1 MQSSTIFAN
10 ISSARVSGQHHPVWI
25 LIAAWVARAVMWSF
39 LPITDFAKR
48 AALSKDKQGA
58 AAMSGLRTIQ
68 CWGLF
73 ATLAMLLIC
82 GDARSQV
89 NSNAPAALVR
99 LDTPSSPVKSYAAPL
114 DIATGIDAALTIQDV
129 AALPRERFAPFV
141 PNTAQTISIHK
152 PLWLRM
158 QLESGDA
165 KTSNWLLEIPT
176 VIVDRYEVYQRDAGG
191 IWQMSIAGDRV
202 AHTDWPMPSL
212 HPSFPL
218 HTTSNGTRDIYIRVM
233 HQLPATI
240 QPVIIESSTAA
251 AQDSVHTLWVGIVAG
266 LIAALCI
273 VCLQMAVVF
282 RDKTY
287 AWYAGYLLASM
298 LAALAYAG
306 IAHKFLWP
314 ASSSFSSDA
323 VVCFIM
329 AAYAF
334 NLLFVSEMFG
344 KWCGIFF
351 RLATLVLVASCA
363 AWIIHSILTENYAIS
378 AVVFVLIAVLASAL
392 ILLTAIRAWYQEA
405 PYSGYWLLVY
415 LPFTISICLAVAH
428 HSGQLSLPLLPAY
441 IPLLA
446 FMAEALAMLFCLNA
460 YSRQRHA
467 QATREQ
473 VAAERDPLTGF
484 LNQADF
490 LVIANKAWLLA
501 SERHSD
507 MTLAYVLVE
516 SQDKAINAMQFEALM
531 LRSVRLVRIAMRE
544 TDHMGRIGRNILA
557 IAMPGMKPGEN
568 LNARL
573 SRLVALG
580 LMLDPTDGAARAIQF
595 TLAVGSRRVHAMS
608 FHDIDRQLRALLI
621 NDSEEHARTIR
632 FLERKMTGTPYLHQ

>member
-1 MQSSTIFAN
+1 M
-10 ISSARVSGQHHPVWI
+10 I
-25 LIAAWVARAVMWSF
+25 LSWSDARAQ
-39 LPITDFAKR
+39 IN
-48 AALSKDKQGA
+48 G
-58 AAMSGLRTIQ
+58 
-68 CWGLF
+68 
-73 ATLAMLLIC
+73 
-82 GDARSQV
+82 
-89 NSNAPAALVR
+89 NAPTAVVR
-99 LDTPSSPVKSYAAPL
+99 LDTSSAVKSYAAPL
-114 DIATGIDAALTIQDV
+114 DVATGLDAALTVQDV
-129 AALPRERFAPFV
+129 AALPRERFVPFV
-141 PNTAQTISIHK
+141 PKTTHPISINK

-158 QLESGDA
+158 QVDTGQA
-165 KTSNWLLEIPT
+165 ATSTWLLEMPT

-191 IWQMSIAGDRV
+191 MWRMTTAGDRV
-202 AHTDWPMPSL
+202 AHTQWPMTSL
-212 HPSFPL
+212 RPRFPMQ
-218 HTTSNGTRDIYIRVM
+218 TASGGMQDIYIRVI

-240 QPVIIESSTAA
+240 QPMMVESSAAA
-251 AQDSVHTLWVGIVAG
+251 AQDGVHTLWVGIVAG
-266 LIAALCI
+266 LIAALCM
-273 VCLQMAVVF
+273 VCLQMALVF

-306 IAHKFLWP
+306 VGHKFLWP
-314 ASSSFSSDA
+314 AASSFSSDA

-351 RLATLVLVASCA
+351 RLATMILVICCA
-363 AWIIHSILTENYAIS
+363 AWIIHSLLTENYATS
-378 AVVFVLIAVLASAL
+378 AVVFVLIAVLASSL
-392 ILLTAIRAWYQEA
+392 ILFTAIRAWHQEA

-415 LPFTISICLAVAH
+415 LPFLISVCLAVAH
-428 HSGQLSLPLLPAY
+428 NSGQLSLPSLPAHV
-441 IPLLA
+441 PLLA

-484 LNQADF
+484 LKEADF
-490 LVIANKAWLLA
+490 LGIASKAWLLA
-501 SERHSD
+501 SERRSD

-516 SQDKAINAMQFEALM
+516 SKDHSINAMQFEALM

-544 TDHMGRIGRNILA
+544 TDSMGRIGRNMLG

-573 SRLVALG
+573 SRLIALG
-580 LMLDPTDGAARAIQF
+580 LMLDPADGTAYALKF
-595 TLAVGSRRVHAMS
+595 TIAVGSRRVHSMS
-608 FHDIDRQLRALLI
+608 FHEINLQLRALLM
-621 NDSEEHARTIR
+621 NDSEKQARAIR
-632 FLERKMTGTPYLHQ
+632 FLARDISSIPHADQ